1 LPARGSISRAFIEG
15 LFVFT
20 LDFVMERQPTLT
32 IEGFGVGMSKRPFCD
47 MRQHLVVATDM
58 IDAALAYLKAGAPL
72 NSAPS
77 AGMYS
82 YSLKHRAEKWAGRYI
97 SNGAMIAAALM
108 LGWKV
113 KRAWN
118 DGLNA
123 TVWPPKGYRKRLPEL
138 AEAAK

>member
-1 LPARGSISRAFIEG
+1 M
-15 LFVFT
+15 FT

-32 IEGFGVGMSKRPFCD
+32 IEGFGVGLSKRSLCD
-47 MRQHLVVATDM
+47 MRQFLVAATEQ
-58 IDAALAYLKAGAPL
+58 IDAALAYLKAGAPD
-72 NSAPS
+72 NRAPS

-82 YSLKHRAEKWAGRYI
+82 YGLKHCAENWAGHYI

-118 DGLNA
+118 DGPNA
-123 TVWPPKGYRKRLPEL
+123 TIWPPIGYRKRLPEL
-138 AEAAK
+138 AEAGK